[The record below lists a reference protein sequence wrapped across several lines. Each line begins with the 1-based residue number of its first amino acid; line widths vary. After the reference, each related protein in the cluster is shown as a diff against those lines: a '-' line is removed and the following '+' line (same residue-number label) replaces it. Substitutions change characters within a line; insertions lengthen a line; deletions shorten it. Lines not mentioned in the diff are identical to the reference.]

1 MDLAGGAA
9 PAETNLSPISR
20 AGFSQALPFGSAFS
34 LLFSFSLSLCGR
46 FGVSIAVGVEVERGR
61 ITATGSALPSSS
73 SITPRE
79 PLERRGVVGMGD
91 LWDLS
96 PSGPRLLWGML
107 KDTGGVEWPW
117 VAIPMAC
124 TGRVHPCHRKGATH
138 ISLLSLSLLQVEF
151 IEPLLWSQ
159 SILLGMQVSPAA
171 IGLRS
176 PCTEGPNRASPTPA
190 ARHPQSYGADIS
202 ILPPHLPRYIYLLFL
217 SSSPF

>member
-20 AGFSQALPFGSAFS
+20 TGFSQALPFGSAFS
-34 LLFSFSLSLCGR
+34 LLFFFFSLSMRAFWG
-46 FGVSIAVGVEVERGR
+46 EH
-61 ITATGSALPSSS
+61 
-73 SITPRE
+73 
-79 PLERRGVVGMGD
+79 RRGCRSAARAHHCHGLCSPIVFLHHSKGNCGTQRGGWDGRSVGPLPIRTPLALGD
-91 LWDLS
+91 AQ
-96 PSGPRLLWGML
+96 GYRRC
-107 KDTGGVEWPW
+107 GVTM

-124 TGRVHPCHRKGATH
+124 TGRVYPCHRKGATH
-138 ISLLSLSLLQVEF
+138 ISPLSLSLLQVEF